1 MDREL
6 GGIEQ
11 RLERDGFAG
20 MDRDHGMGA
29 ALATNVHSDVVG
41 AGVLEREL
49 QVLRGIN
56 KE

>member
-20 MDRDHGMGA
+20 MDGDHGMGA
-29 ALATNVHSDVVG
+29 GLATNVHPDVVG

-49 QVLRGIN
+49 EVFRGIN